1 MTFFVTDF
9 FTRCQNTLESLE
21 IVATNPGVMSEL
33 VSDGFLVVEKFYPMA
48 VKILL
53 ISLIPLRKNVVYSWC
68 DFWVFVPQVTTPNTQ
83 QRPITACANR
93 LARRLGE
100 YLPQGKEL

>member
-9 FTRCQNTLESLE
+9 FTRCQYTLESLE

-33 VSDGFLVVEKFYPMA
+33 VSDGSLVVEKFYPMA

-53 ISLIPLRKNVVYSWC
+53 ISLILLRKNVVYSWC

-83 QRPITACANR
+83 QRPITA
-93 LARRLGE
+93 LV
-100 YLPQGKEL
+100 PTD